1 MNVAPAAGAAPVGG
15 AATATALG
23 AGRPGAA
30 GAGLAE
36 LDGRTVVL
44 FRVGSPAPVGHR
56 GEGEAETVER
66 ALRLAGELGLPV
78 VGVIHSVGVDPR
90 SLAGVA
96 AWGRVARQAVALSG
110 VVPLVLVVTGPCHG
124 GLAPL
129 LGLADHVVLTVDA
142 SAYINGPAAV
152 AAISGISV
160 SPAGLG
166 GPWVH
171 AAATGLASL
180 VAEDEGEAMAAAAHL
195 LSHLPDNWLADPPS
209 VPTADPVDRPST
221 VAAAAVPTDPRA
233 GYDVRAVLADVVD
246 RGTLLEVHADH
257 ATNLVTAYA
266 RVGGRPVA
274 VVANQPLFRA
284 GTLDIRASS
293 KAARHV
299 QSADAAN
306 LGLLTVVD
314 TPGFEPGRDLEWQG
328 MIRHGAELVHAYA
341 AATVP
346 RVCVILRKAYGG
358 AYIVMDSKEMGS
370 DVVLAWPRAEI
381 AVMGAPGAVAV
392 LGRRQ
397 IAGAADPDATRARL
411 EAEYR
416 SQFCTPRIAAE
427 RGYVDEVIDPA
438 ATRRHVVAAFG
449 RLATKRARLPARRH
463 ANTPL

>member
-1 MNVAPAAGAAPVGG
+1 MTLLSTAPTPAA
-15 AATATALG
+15 ATTLTALG

-30 GAGLAE
+30 EAGITE

-44 FRVGSPAPVGHR
+44 FRVASPTSADR
-56 GEGEAETVER
+56 DGESEAEAVER
-66 ALRLAGELGLPV
+66 ALRLAGELGVPV

-90 SLAGVA
+90 SVAGLA
-96 AWGRVARQAVALSG
+96 AWGRVAHRAVGLSG
-110 VVPLVLVVTGPCHG
+110 VVPLLLAVTGPCHG

-129 LGLADHVVLTVDA
+129 LGLADHVVLTSEA
-142 SAYINGPAAV
+142 TAYINGPAAV
-152 AAISGISV
+152 AAISGLHV
-160 SPAGLG
+160 SPSGLG
-166 GPWVH
+166 GSWAH
-171 AAATGLASL
+171 ASATGLASL
-180 VAEDEGEAMAAAAHL
+180 VVDDEAEALAAISAL

-209 VPTADPVDRPST
+209 APTADPAERPST
-221 VAAAAVPTDPRA
+221 TAAALVPTDPRSA
-233 GYDVRAVLADVVD
+233 YDVRAVLADVVD
-246 RGTLLEVHADH
+246 RDTLLEVHGDH

-274 VVANQPLFRA
+274 IVANQPLYRA
-284 GTLDIRASS
+284 GTLDIKASS

-299 QSADAAN
+299 QAADAAN
-306 LGLLTVVD
+306 LGILTVVD

-392 LGRRQ
+392 LNRRE
-397 IAGAADPDATRARL
+397 IADSDDAAATRARL
-411 EAEYR
+411 EDDYR
-416 SQFCTPRIAAE
+416 RQFCTPRIAAE
-427 RGYVDEVIDPA
+427 RGYVDEVIDPD
-438 ATRRHVVAAFG
+438 ATRRHVVAAFA
-449 RLATKRARLPARRH
+449 RLATKRAALPARRH
-463 ANTPL
+463 SNTPL